1 MKKLIL
7 STLLFSILTF
17 GIAQAEAKVAIVDVK
32 ALVAQSSQ
40 VQALKKENETQIKE
54 LTKWVESCKKDVARQ
69 KTQAAKDKLTKKYD
83 EQLKRRQETI
93 KKNYQ
98 DKLQAIDKDI
108 TDAIIKEA
116 ETKGYDLVITK
127 QGTIIYGGVDIT
139 EDLVKVIK

>member
-83 EQLKRRQETI
+83 EQLKKRQETI

-116 ETKGYDLVITK
+116 EAKGYDLVITK

>member
-1 MKKLIL
+1 MKKIIL
-7 STLLFSILTF
+7 TTILLSILTF
-17 GIAQAEAKVAIVDVK
+17 GISQAEAKVAIVDVK

-40 VQALKKENETQIKE
+40 VQALKKENENNAKE
-54 LTKWVESCKKDVARQ
+54 LEKWVESCKKDVARQ

-83 EQLKRRQETI
+83 EQLKKRQETI